1 MPSRRKLAEER
12 RGRAGAMQA
21 RNFAT
26 CGSGI
31 MLRRFPG
38 SLRFMILAAT
48 AVVLAAPSA
57 VAQTRAPSKQK
68 NTPAQTKT
76 FPGPAVPVP
85 SHLTPITANY
95 KHRRRR
101 APTLARLLP
110 TFSLP
115 VTICAPLCGTM
126 PDPNR
131 LRSSP
136 PSAQSLH
143 RLHRLQGR
151 ATA

>member
-57 VAQTRAPSKQK
+57 VAQTRAPSK
-68 NTPAQTKT
+68 PEGHACADED
-76 FPGPAVPVP
+76 FPWASGPGAL
-85 SHLTPITANY
+85 SLGAHHGELQ
-95 KHRRRR
+95 
-101 APTLARLLP
+101 APTPQSADGSPDQGLPSPFSGASHRTLFFKVAGTDLGVGLCLQYHGAYRARCFGCLE
-110 TFSLP
+110 
-115 VTICAPLCGTM
+115 
-126 PDPNR
+126 
-131 LRSSP
+131 
-136 PSAQSLH
+136 
-143 RLHRLQGR
+143 
-151 ATA
+151 